1 VSVAIS
7 LRGEDLV
14 HATRRHLRLLRTAFV
29 YELRKVAAFRAGF
42 FTREVLRGLER
53 CAVMIFVY
61 VALFHSSGRATL
73 RGYTLEGMVQY
84 MILVAVLQK
93 MLFHERAID
102 VADQIFEG
110 MITKFMVMPVRYF
123 TLVLARWLQFMALQ
137 GAVAALVWVAGA
149 LVAPRW
155 WPHPAGALAVAQA
168 LVLVVLGSY
177 CFLLIF
183 FLLSACAFWLDR
195 VWTLLAMTRM
205 VSGFAMGEMV
215 PVTLMPKPLV
225 STFRLM
231 FPYWSLNGPIEIF
244 TGRQGSADFAF
255 GLVVLI
261 AWAIGLQVACGIAWR
276 RGLLRYGGVG
286 A

>member
-7 LRGEDLV
+7 LRAEGLA
-14 HATRRHLRLLRTAFV
+14 HAAHRHLRLLRTAFI
-29 YELRKVAAFRAGF
+29 YELRKVAAFRVGF
-42 FTREVLRGLER
+42 LTREVLRGVER

-84 MILVAVLQK
+84 MLLVAVFQK
-93 MLFHERAID
+93 LLFHERAMD

-110 MITKFMVMPVRYF
+110 TITKFMIMPVRYF
-123 TLVLARWLQFMALQ
+123 TLVLARWLQFTALQ
-137 GAVAALVWVAGA
+137 GTIAALAWTAGA
-149 LVAPRW
+149 LFARRW
-155 WPHPAGALAVAQA
+155 WPHPASALAAA
-168 LVLVVLGSY
+168 EAILLVVLGSY
-177 CFLLIF
+177 CFLLIY
-183 FLLSACAFWLDR
+183 FLLNACAFWLDR

-225 STFRLM
+225 TAFRLA
-231 FPYWSLNGPIEIF
+231 FPYWSLNGPIEILM
-244 TGRQGSADFAF
+244 GRQGSADFAF
-255 GLVVLI
+255 GLAVLA
-261 AWAIGLQVACGIAWR
+261 AWAIGLQVACAFAWR